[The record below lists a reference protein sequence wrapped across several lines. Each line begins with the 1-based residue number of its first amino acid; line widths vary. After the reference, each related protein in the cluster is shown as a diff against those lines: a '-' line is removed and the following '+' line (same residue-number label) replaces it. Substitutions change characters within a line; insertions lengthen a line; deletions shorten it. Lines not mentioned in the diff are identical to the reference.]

1 MTFPFRCSK
10 KLFAAGAALLA
21 AGMGAG
27 YLLGSFFGAAPLIG
41 CREQDLSPVPDTAFL
56 SPASSSAASSVP
68 SQPEPLPEKW
78 VCLTFDD
85 GPSKTTPAVL
95 KALNAAGVKATF
107 FVVATDYNEK
117 YLPLLTE
124 AAAAGHQIALHSAS
138 HEYSD
143 IYRSTDAYWQDI
155 ALLKK
160 RIAPYVDGEAIRYL
174 RFPGGSSYI
183 ESVIGKLKKDGLLRS
198 YTKNGLRGLR
208 LTASAKRLLLQ
219 KYPVDLAPY
228 LTGASETNS
237 LKSEPERRLRLH
249 RMAEALQILHNAQIP
264 SLPWEKPSIQ
274 DWRSNPT
281 LFPVYYSSREFKS
294 LGSLCTKIRNSRMTG
309 VLFTEQAIFPV
320 YNMASTFPRWAY
332 NAEIRLKAVLQTE
345 FCRNAQ
351 FAISGIV
358 FASSPIQIPAILN
371 DMAQN
376 HFLLDGSYPHFYF
389 LTLDHFGEV
398 GTIQLCQPDIQE
410 QLNEILSEN
419 LQPPSPAMPIE
430 HDALEQDGS
439 PVLFSYLCDLP
450 RLHRFRCALTLRN
463 LTGSILCCD

>member
-1 MTFPFRCSK
+1 MNPTQLPAEGT
-10 KLFAAGAALLA
+10 LALLVLQIIAVSGEFPA
-21 AGMGAG
+21 AF
-27 YLLGSFFGAAPLIG
+27 S
-41 CREQDLSPVPDTAFL
+41 
-56 SPASSSAASSVP
+56 
-68 SQPEPLPEKW
+68 
-78 VCLTFDD
+78 
-85 GPSKTTPAVL
+85 
-95 KALNAAGVKATF
+95 
-107 FVVATDYNEK
+107 
-117 YLPLLTE
+117 
-124 AAAAGHQIALHSAS
+124 GH
-138 HEYSD
+138 
-143 IYRSTDAYWQDI
+143 
-155 ALLKK
+155 
-160 RIAPYVDGEAIRYL
+160 
-174 RFPGGSSYI
+174 FPGGSSYI
-183 ESVIGKLKKDGLLRS
+183 GSVIGKLKKDGLLRS

-228 LTGASETNS
+228 LTGATETSS

-281 LFPVYYSSREFKS
+281 FPVYYSSREFKA

-309 VLFTEQAIFPV
+309 VLFTEHAIFPV
-320 YNMASTFPRWAY
+320 YNMASSFPRWAY

-345 FCRNAQ
+345 FCRRSRSSVN
-351 FAISGIV
+351 GIV
-358 FASSPIQIPAILN
+358 FGSSPMQIPAILN
-371 DMAQN
+371 DTAQN

-389 LTLDHFGEV
+389 LTLDHFSEV
-398 GTIQLCQPDIQE
+398 GIFQLCQPDVPG

-419 LQPPSPAMPIE
+419 LLPPSLTMPIE

-463 LTGSILCCD
+463 QTGSILCFDYQAEALREVFGTQVNITSIDFAAYERMLLHQ

>member
-1 MTFPFRCSK
+1 MNPM
-10 KLFAAGAALLA
+10 LLPTE
-21 AGMGAG
+21 G
-27 YLLGSFFGAAPLIG
+27 
-41 CREQDLSPVPDTAFL
+41 T
-56 SPASSSAASSVP
+56 
-68 SQPEPLPEKW
+68 
-78 VCLTFDD
+78 
-85 GPSKTTPAVL
+85 
-95 KALNAAGVKATF
+95 
-107 FVVATDYNEK
+107 
-117 YLPLLTE
+117 LPLLMLQIIAVSGE
-124 AAAAGHQIALHSAS
+124 FPAAFSM
-138 HEYSD
+138 
-143 IYRSTDAYWQDI
+143 
-155 ALLKK
+155 
-160 RIAPYVDGEAIRYL
+160 

-183 ESVIGKLKKDGLLRS
+183 ESVIGKLKKDGLLRAYS
-198 YTKNGLRGLR
+198 KNGLRGLR
-208 LTASAKRLLLQ
+208 LTASAKRLLFQ
-219 KYPVDLAPY
+219 KYPLDLAPY

-249 RMAEALQILHNAQIP
+249 RMAEALLILHNAQIP

-274 DWRSNPT
+274 DWVSKTT

-309 VLFTEQAIFPV
+309 VLFTEQAIFPI

-345 FCRNAQ
+345 FCRNAK
-351 FAISGIV
+351 FTISGIV
-358 FASSPIQIPAILN
+358 FGSSPMQISAILN

-398 GTIQLCQPDIQE
+398 GTFQLCQPDIQE

-419 LQPPSPAMPIE
+419 LLPPSPTLSIE

-463 LTGSILCCD
+463 QTGSILCFDYQAEALREVFGTQVNITSIDFAAYERMMLHQ

>member
-1 MTFPFRCSK
+1 MNPTQLPAEGT
-10 KLFAAGAALLA
+10 LALLVLQIIA
-21 AGMGAG
+21 VSGE
-27 YLLGSFFGAAPLIG
+27 FP
-41 CREQDLSPVPDTAFL
+41 PAF
-56 SPASSSAASSVP
+56 S
-68 SQPEPLPEKW
+68 
-78 VCLTFDD
+78 
-85 GPSKTTPAVL
+85 
-95 KALNAAGVKATF
+95 
-107 FVVATDYNEK
+107 
-117 YLPLLTE
+117 
-124 AAAAGHQIALHSAS
+124 GH
-138 HEYSD
+138 
-143 IYRSTDAYWQDI
+143 
-155 ALLKK
+155 
-160 RIAPYVDGEAIRYL
+160 
-174 RFPGGSSYI
+174 FPGGSSYI
-183 ESVIGKLKKDGLLRS
+183 GSVIGKLKKDGLLRAYS
-198 YTKNGLRGLR
+198 KNGLRGLR

-228 LTGASETNS
+228 LTGASETSS

-249 RMAEALQILHNAQIP
+249 RMAEALLILHNAQIP
-264 SLPWEKPSIQ
+264 SLPWKKPSIQ

-281 LFPVYYSSREFKS
+281 FPVYYSSREFKS

-320 YNMASTFPRWAY
+320 YNMASTFPRWPY

-358 FASSPIQIPAILN
+358 FGSSSMQIPAILN

-398 GTIQLCQPDIQE
+398 SGFQLCQPDIQE
-410 QLNEILSEN
+410 QLNEILAEN
-419 LQPPSPAMPIE
+419 LMPPSPTLPIE

-439 PVLFSYLCDLP
+439 PVLFSFLCDLP

-463 LTGSILCCD
+463 QTGSILCFDYQAEALRGVFGAQVNITSIDFAAYERMLLHQ

>member
-1 MTFPFRCSK
+1 MNPTQ
-10 KLFAAGAALLA
+10 L
-21 AGMGAG
+21 
-27 YLLGSFFGAAPLIG
+27 
-41 CREQDLSPVPDTAFL
+41 
-56 SPASSSAASSVP
+56 PA
-68 SQPEPLPEKW
+68 EG
-78 VCLTFDD
+78 T
-85 GPSKTTPAVL
+85 
-95 KALNAAGVKATF
+95 
-107 FVVATDYNEK
+107 
-117 YLPLLTE
+117 LPLLVL
-124 AAAAGHQIALHSAS
+124 QI
-138 HEYSD
+138 
-143 IYRSTDAYWQDI
+143 I
-155 ALLKK
+155 A
-160 RIAPYVDGEAIRYL
+160 VSGEFPTAFSSQ
-174 RFPGGSSYI
+174 FPGGSSYI

-249 RMAEALQILHNAQIP
+249 RMAEALLILHNAQIP
-264 SLPWEKPSIQ
+264 SLPWEKPSMQ
-274 DWRSNPT
+274 DWHSNPSV
-281 LFPVYYSSREFKS
+281 FPVYYSSREFKT

-309 VLFTEQAIFPV
+309 VLFTEQAIFPI

-332 NAEIRLKAVLQTE
+332 NAEIRLKAVLQTD

-358 FASSPIQIPAILN
+358 FGSSPMQIPAILN

-389 LTLDHFGEV
+389 LTLDHFGEI
-398 GTIQLCQPDIQE
+398 GAIKLCQPDMQE

-419 LQPPSPAMPIE
+419 LLPPSPAMPIE

-450 RLHRFRCALTLRN
+450 RLHRFRCALTLHN
-463 LTGSILCCD
+463 QTGSILCFDYQTEALRGVFGAQVNITSIDFAAYERMMLHQ

>member
-1 MTFPFRCSK
+1 MKPT
-10 KLFAAGAALLA
+10 
-21 AGMGAG
+21 
-27 YLLGSFFGAAPLIG
+27 
-41 CREQDLSPVPDTAFL
+41 Q
-56 SPASSSAASSVP
+56 
-68 SQPEPLPEKW
+68 LP
-78 VCLTFDD
+78 TD
-85 GPSKTTPAVL
+85 GT
-95 KALNAAGVKATF
+95 
-107 FVVATDYNEK
+107 
-117 YLPLLTE
+117 LPLLVLQIIAVSGE
-124 AAAAGHQIALHSAS
+124 FPAAFSGH
-138 HEYSD
+138 
-143 IYRSTDAYWQDI
+143 
-155 ALLKK
+155 
-160 RIAPYVDGEAIRYL
+160 
-174 RFPGGSSYI
+174 FPGGSSYI
-183 ESVIGKLKKDGLLRS
+183 GSVIGKLKKDGLLRS

-228 LTGASETNS
+228 LTGATETSS

-249 RMAEALQILHNAQIP
+249 RMAETLLILHNAQIP

-281 LFPVYYSSREFKS
+281 LFPVYYSSREFKA

-351 FAISGIV
+351 FTISGIV
-358 FASSPIQIPAILN
+358 FGSSPMQIPAILN
-371 DMAQN
+371 DMTQN

-389 LTLDHFGEV
+389 LTLDHFGEI
-398 GTIQLCQPDIQE
+398 GAIKLCQPDMQE
-410 QLNEILSEN
+410 RLNEILSEN
-419 LQPPSPAMPIE
+419 LLPPSPAMPIE

-463 LTGSILCCD
+463 QTGSILCFDYQAEALREAFGAQVNITSIDSAAYERVLLHQ

>member
-1 MTFPFRCSK
+1 MNPI
-10 KLFAAGAALLA
+10 AL
-21 AGMGAG
+21 
-27 YLLGSFFGAAPLIG
+27 
-41 CREQDLSPVPDTAFL
+41 
-56 SPASSSAASSVP
+56 PAES
-68 SQPEPLPEKW
+68 
-78 VCLTFDD
+78 T
-85 GPSKTTPAVL
+85 
-95 KALNAAGVKATF
+95 
-107 FVVATDYNEK
+107 
-117 YLPLLTE
+117 LPLLVLQIIAVSGE
-124 AAAAGHQIALHSAS
+124 FPAAFS
-138 HEYSD
+138 
-143 IYRSTDAYWQDI
+143 
-155 ALLKK
+155 
-160 RIAPYVDGEAIRYL
+160 V

-183 ESVIGKLKKDGLLRS
+183 ESVIGKLKKDGLLHAYS
-198 YTKNGLRGLR
+198 KNGLRGLR

-219 KYPVDLAPY
+219 KYPFDLAPY

-249 RMAEALQILHNAQIP
+249 RMAEALLILHNAQIP

-274 DWRSNPT
+274 GWRSNPT
-281 LFPVYYSSREFKS
+281 FPVYYSSREFKT

-320 YNMASTFPRWAY
+320 YNMAATFPRWAY

-345 FCRNAQ
+345 FCRRSQSSVNGTVFGGSPMQ
-351 FAISGIV
+351 IS
-358 FASSPIQIPAILN
+358 AILN

-389 LTLDHFGEV
+389 LTLDHFGEI
-398 GTIQLCQPDIQE
+398 GTFQLCQPDVQE

-419 LQPPSPAMPIE
+419 LLPLSPAMPIE

-463 LTGSILCCD
+463 QTGSILCFDYQAEALREAFGAQVNITSIDFAAYERVLLHQ